1 MKFIVRAVV
10 NAFALWVCVQ
20 FLTGVSLSAS
30 GTQTQLIIYYLIA
43 GVIMAVIN
51 VLVRPIFVVLSIP
64 LYIVTLGLFFIVI
77 NALML
82 LLTSWATSHLDIG
95 IVVDSFGWA
104 IIGGILIGIV
114 NVVVDWIL
122 PENVRR

>member
-10 NAFALWVCVQ
+10 NAFALWICVQ

-95 IVVDSFGWA
+95 IVVDRFDWA